1 MDRSKCVVLV
11 PVASHIEPDCLRG
24 LAELEARGYAVR
36 RVSGYAAIDQGRS
49 QMASDALA
57 DGYDELI
64 WIDSDIGF
72 HADDV
77 DRLRSHG
84 LPLVAA
90 IYPKKGVR
98 ALASHLLP
106 GTETVQFGDSGG
118 LLEIMYA
125 ATGFLLTHRRVY
137 AALREQGLPV
147 CNERFTRPMVPYFLP
162 MLVPDGDGHWYLGED
177 FSFCER
183 ARRAGFVVMADT
195 RIRLRHIGKYGY
207 SWDDAGSDPARY
219 ASYAFTVNGGAR

>member
-1 MDRSKCVVLV
+1 MNPSKCVVLV
-11 PVASHIEPDCLRG
+11 PVGSHIEAECSRG
-24 LAELEARGYAVR
+24 LAELEARGYSVR

-57 DGYDELI
+57 DGFDELM
-64 WIDSDIGF
+64 WIDSDVGF
-72 HADDV
+72 QADDV
-77 DRLRSHG
+77 DRLRAHG
-84 LPLVAA
+84 LPLVAG

-106 GTETVQFGDSGG
+106 GTETVQFGANGG

-125 ATGFLLTHRRVY
+125 GTGFLLTHRRVY
-137 AALREQGLPV
+137 AAVREQGLPV
-147 CNERFTRPMVPYFLP
+147 CNERFGRPMVPYFLP
-162 MLVPDGDGHWYLGED
+162 MLLPEATGHWYLGED

-195 RIRLRHIGKYGY
+195 RIRLQHIGKYGY
-207 SWDDAGSDPARY
+207 SWEDAGSEPQRY
-219 ASYAFTVNGGAR
+219 ANYTFHVGGGAG